1 MTLQQGRTGLRC
13 AKIGR
18 HSEGCDSYGVQT
30 SRLSRELFPL
40 DRSSC
45 LRQRAFRNSALTFD
59 HRCALLRA
67 LRATVARF
75 KCGGTPVCQSLY
87 RGRALAA
94 RQSFIQPHWTQDRH
108 NVIKQPLVKKR

>member
-45 LRQRAFRNSALTFD
+45 LRQRAFRNSALTVIK
-59 HRCALLRA
+59 RCE
-67 LRATVARF
+67 
-75 KCGGTPVCQSLY
+75 
-87 RGRALAA
+87 
-94 RQSFIQPHWTQDRH
+94 RQSRGS
-108 NVIKQPLVKKR
+108 NVGEHLSVNHCIEAAPWQRGSSRSFSRIGLKIATT